1 MDFPDTTEFFNVEGI
16 PVTIGVVKGHP
27 YSAAWDTPESR
38 WFDPDSARRNGK
50 PLSKEEFADLLESSK
65 AAS

>member
-16 PVTIGVVKGHP
+16 PVTIRNIKGHP
-27 YSAAWDTPESR
+27 YSAAWDKPESR
-38 WFDPDSARRNGK
+38 SFDPDSARRNGK
-50 PLSKEEFADLLESSK
+50 PLSKEEFIDLLASSK